1 MLTEIQIYVEVNGI
15 KPKSVN
21 IPNLASGFANC
32 CSQDEILI
40 SLSCLMRP
48 ITTED
53 ESITNN
59 HVFLTL
65 HNHFIYHAILIFG
78 AQD

>member
-1 MLTEIQIYVEVNGI
+1 M
-15 KPKSVN
+15 
-21 IPNLASGFANC
+21 ASGFTNC

-53 ESITNN
+53 ESISNN
-59 HVFLTL
+59 HVLLTV
-65 HNHFIYHAILIFG
+65 HNYFIYHAILIFG
-78 AQD
+78 A